1 VSGRAG
7 TPGAPGLYGKLASH
21 GDFVTR
27 RLPPGFVQEWDA
39 WLQAGMLD
47 GRARHGKAWLGRYLD
62 APVWRFALAPGVCGK
77 AAMAGVLLPS
87 VDRVGRYFPLTLA
100 AAGTSSATSNEA
112 WFDRL
117 ADLAVCAMC
126 GDLPLDALDLA
137 LQRLGPPPHALAPAW
152 PPDPAALGGRAAFWT
167 EAEPGVPAML
177 LLCAALPDARTLG
190 EMLAHDSA
198 RSWRA

>member
-1 VSGRAG
+1 MSALV
-7 TPGAPGLYGKLASH
+7 GAPGIYGKLASH

-27 RLPPGFVQEWDA
+27 RLPPGFVRDWDA

-47 GRARHGKAWLGRYLD
+47 GRARHGKAWRERYLH
-62 APVWRFALAPGVCGK
+62 APVWCFALAPGVCGH

-100 AAGTSSATSNEA
+100 AACAAPATSNET

-126 GDLPLDALDLA
+126 GDLPLEALDLG

-152 PPDPAALGGRAAFWT
+152 PPEPTALGGRAAFWT
-167 EAEPGVPAML
+167 ETEPGAPAML
-177 LLCAALPDARTLG
+177 LLCAALPSARTLG
-190 EMLAHDSA
+190 EMLTQDSA
-198 RSWRA
+198 PSQRA